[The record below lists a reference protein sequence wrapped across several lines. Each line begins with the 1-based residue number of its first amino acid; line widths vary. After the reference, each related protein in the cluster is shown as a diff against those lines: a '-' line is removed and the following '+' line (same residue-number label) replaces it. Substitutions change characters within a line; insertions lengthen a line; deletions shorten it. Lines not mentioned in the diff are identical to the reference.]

1 MAKWILT
8 KIKQCILLIM
18 EKQKYCGKEVFKKIS
33 QLCKKF
39 WNRVILLCVIVT
51 SFSNAQIPTWIR
63 QYGIPDRADF
73 ALGGIVETDNGSF
86 LICGATFNR
95 SPFLPW
101 DVDGYFIKI
110 NSYGDTIWTRR
121 VGSMGFGAGIDMI
134 FDVLVNN
141 NNELVFTGTKRK
153 PSSRDVWFFKY
164 SLNGDSLIDKTIGGT
179 SEDNGAEII
188 QNPDGTY
195 LIIGDTKSFGS
206 QIGGSDVW
214 LLKLNQ
220 NGDTIWTRTYDLNY
234 QDQGLDIIPFQN
246 NTYLMITFSA
256 TDSFQIGF
264 FFEYLGFGSY
274 FVIDSLGNVLK
285 TMIFDEDSLTKFSE
299 IIPTI
304 DGGAIIAGSRSIYDN
319 FPCRDIWVL
328 KLNPSADTV
337 WTKTIGSYGKYD
349 GGISI
354 FQSNN
359 GGYYLVA
366 YSQTYT
372 PPGMGYD
379 NVWLLRLNDNGDTLW
394 TKWWVGPLNDDPAS
408 IIPTSD
414 GGIIIAGW
422 RDANS
427 NPLDSLTLGPVDFW
441 VIKAD
446 TSGNVSGITGSKQF
460 LANHS
465 EILRISPNPC
475 NIVAK
480 IQFSIS
486 RKDYVVLKVFD
497 ISGSEVATIFE
508 GELNPGAYNYIFNA
522 TGLAN
527 SVYFVSLKIGNI
539 LCKNK
544 KLIILR

>member
-1 MAKWILT
+1 MT
-8 KIKQCILLIM
+8 LLPL
-18 EKQKYCGKEVFKKIS
+18 VF
-33 QLCKKF
+33 
-39 WNRVILLCVIVT
+39 LLFV
-51 SFSNAQIPTWIR
+51 QIPTWIR

-73 ALGGIVETDNGSF
+73 ALGGIVETDNGDF
-86 LICGATFNR
+86 VICGATFNR
-95 SPFLPW
+95 SPFLSW

-110 NSYGDTIWTRR
+110 NAYGDTIWTRR
-121 VGSMGFGAGIDMI
+121 VGSMGIGAGIDMI

-141 NNELVFTGTKRK
+141 NNELVFTGTKRR
-153 PSSRDVWFFKY
+153 PSGRDVWFFKY

-195 LIIGDTKSFGS
+195 LIIGNTKSFGS

-234 QDQGLDIIPFQN
+234 QDEGLDIIPFQN
-246 NTYLMITFSA
+246 NNYLMITFSA
-256 TDSFQIGF
+256 TDSFQFGF
-264 FFEYLGFGSY
+264 FVEYMGFGSY

-299 IIPTI
+299 IIPTS
-304 DGGAIIAGSRSIYDN
+304 DGGAIIAGDRSAYDN
-319 FPCRDIWVL
+319 FPNRDIWVL
-328 KLNPSADTV
+328 KLNSNADTV
-337 WTKTIGSYGKYD
+337 WTKTIGAYGKYD
-349 GGISI
+349 GGMSI

-359 GGYYLVA
+359 GGYYLTG

-379 NVWLLRLNDNGDTLW
+379 NVWLLRLNDNGDTVW
-394 TKWWVGPLNDDPAS
+394 TRWWGGPLNDDPAS

-427 NPLDSLTLGPVDFW
+427 NPWDSLTLGPVDFW

-446 TSGNVSGITGSKQF
+446 TSGNVSGITDSREIPK
-460 LANHS
+460 NSS

-475 NIVAK
+475 NMAAK

-486 RKDYVVLKVFD
+486 HKDYVVLKVFD
-497 ISGSEVATIFE
+497 ISGSEVTTIFN
-508 GELNPGAYNYIFNA
+508 GELTPGSYSYIYNPE
-522 TGLAN
+522 GLAHG
-527 SVYFVSLKIGNI
+527 VYFVSLKIRNN
-539 LCKNK
+539 LCQAK
-544 KLIILR
+544 KLIILQ

>member
-1 MAKWILT
+1 MDR
-8 KIKQCILLIM
+8 
-18 EKQKYCGKEVFKKIS
+18 QKYCGVEYFEKINHLRKKIWC
-33 QLCKKF
+33 LM
-39 WNRVILLCVIVT
+39 ILLFVFLA
-51 SFSNAQIPTWIR
+51 SLSNGQISTWIR

-73 ALGGIVETDNGSF
+73 AFGGIVETDNGDF
-86 LICGATFNR
+86 VVAGGTWNKN
-95 SPFLPW
+95 PFIPW
-101 DVDGYFIKI
+101 DMDGYFIKI
-110 NSYGDTIWTRR
+110 NAYGDTIWTRR
-121 VGSMGFGAGIDMI
+121 VGSMGWGAGQDFI
-134 FDVLVNN
+134 FDVLINSD
-141 NNELVFTGTKRK
+141 NELVFTGSKYK
-153 PSSRDVWFFKY
+153 SPSYQRQVWFLKY
-164 SLNGDSLIDKTIGGT
+164 NLNGDSLIDKTIGGT

-195 LIIGDTKSFGS
+195 LIIGNTKSFGS

-234 QDQGLDIIPFQN
+234 QDEGLDIIPFQN
-246 NTYLMITFSA
+246 NNYLMITFSA
-256 TDSFQIGF
+256 TDSFQLGF
-264 FFEYLGFGSY
+264 FVEYMGFSSY

-299 IIPTI
+299 IIPTS
-304 DGGAIIAGSRSIYDN
+304 DGGAIIAGSRSVYDN
-319 FPCRDIWVL
+319 FPNRDIWVL
-328 KLNPSADTV
+328 KLNSNADTV
-337 WTKTIGSYGKYD
+337 WTKTIGAYGKYD
-349 GGISI
+349 GGMSI

-359 GGYYLVA
+359 GGYYLTA

-394 TKWWVGPLNDDPAS
+394 TRWWGGPLNDDPAS

-441 VIKAD
+441 MIKAD
-446 TSGNVSGITGSKQF
+446 TSGNVSGITDSREI
-460 LANHS
+460 LNNSS

-475 NIVAK
+475 NMAAK

-486 RKDYVVLKVFD
+486 HKDYVVLKIFD
-497 ISGSEVATIFE
+497 ISGSEVATIFNRE
-508 GELNPGAYNYIFNA
+508 FNPGSYSYIYHA

-527 SVYFVSLKIGNI
+527 GIYFVSLKIGKN